1 MIASH
6 KDLRPTYRCNQC
18 AFTTNKLYNLK
29 AHQKRHGYKEFKCSD
44 CDYETHERCKL
55 VNHIQKHHST
65 GPARYQEGVI
75 FFLTII
81 VYEKLS
87 SHDQI
92 SISTHPSVS
101 CVNSK
106 AMNVIYLILIKKS
119 FILARSHTNA
129 RNAQNLF

>member
-65 GPARYQEGVI
+65 SPARYQERII
-75 FFLTII
+75 FVQPRDLSKVSVLTF
-81 VYEKLS
+81 S
-87 SHDQI
+87 
-92 SISTHPSVS
+92 SVS
-101 CVNSK
+101 CVSFK
-106 AMNVIYLILIKKS
+106 AMNAIYLILIQKS
-119 FILARSHTNA
+119 FIWVRSHTNA
-129 RNAQNLF
+129 WSVPNRF